1 MVDSIARSARLF
13 LFLLAGLLPRAA
25 SAQTVPSPVVGAD
38 TKEVVAPLPD
48 RPRIGLA
55 LSGGGAR
62 GIAHIGVLQVL
73 EELRIPVDIVT
84 GTSMGALVGG
94 MYAAG
99 MSPSELE
106 AIVTG
111 IDWPAAFTDK
121 PPRATRSFRR
131 KQDDRGFLT
140 SIRLGMRDGGLALP
154 LGIIQGQELE
164 LLMRRLLAR
173 VREVRDFDDLRIPF
187 RAVATDIV
195 TGEAVVMRDGDL
207 VTALRAS
214 MSIPGAFEPV
224 ERDGRLLVDGMV
236 VNNLPIAQAIAMGA
250 DVVIAVD
257 VGTPLRT
264 RDEISSAI
272 TVADQVLAILTKDKT
287 QVQIDQLRPGDLLI
301 RPDLTAFGNADFERA
316 DAIIPIGESAAL
328 GLEPELAAL
337 SASSKVYASW
347 VSYQRLGTRAPP
359 LIVDVQVVNDS
370 RLGDAVAENA
380 IDVPLGEPLDVAQ
393 LERGIRDLY
402 GTDFFQRIEYQIDET
417 PDGEVLLVRAREKAW
432 GPRYLRVGVAI
443 EENFDN
449 TSYYG
454 IGFNYTI
461 MPTNEWGAEWRNEV
475 LLGTNFGIL
484 SEWYQPLG
492 DDRKWFVA
500 PGLSAFRERFPVYD
514 GDDRVGDVAVQSF
527 GIGADIGRELGNW
540 GELRV
545 GVRWLE
551 GRGEPIIGL
560 SQLSSET
567 QQGGGAFV
575 RFATDTLDHAAFPT
589 SGQITRVAF
598 SALQQ
603 GFGSQENL
611 ELLRF
616 GGWKALTYEKN
627 TLALGFQGATT
638 FDGGTNIYEQ
648 VRVGGLFRLSGL
660 DRDQLAGRYAG
671 VLRAVGYRRIATPG
685 ILSFT
690 YPLYLGGSI
699 EYGGAWRKGSDIS
712 WDSAIL
718 AGSVFLGLDS
728 PIGPIYLAYGLAEGG
743 QDAVYLFVGQI
754 F

>member
-1 MVDSIARSARLF
+1 MVDLIARSARIVLG
-13 LFLLAGLLPRAA
+13 LSVLLSAA
-25 SAQTVPSPVVGAD
+25 ATAQTAPPVGVAD
-38 TKEVVAPLPD
+38 KPEVVAPFPD

-73 EELRIPVDIVT
+73 EEMRIPVDIVT
-84 GTSMGALVGG
+84 GTSIGALVGG

-131 KQDDRGFLT
+131 KQDDLGFLT
-140 SIRLGMRDGGLALP
+140 SLRLGMRDGGLALP

-164 LLMRRLLAR
+164 LLMRRLLDR
-173 VREVRDFDDLRIPF
+173 VRDVRDFDDLRIPF

-195 TGEAVVMRDGDL
+195 TGEAVVMGNGDL

-224 ERDGRLLVDGMV
+224 ERDGRLLVDGML

-264 RDEISSAI
+264 RDEITSSLS
-272 TVADQVLAILTKDKT
+272 VADQVLAILTRDKT
-287 QVQIDQLRPGDLLI
+287 GAQIDQLRTGDLLI
-301 RPDLTAFGNADFERA
+301 HPDLTTFGNADFEKA
-316 DAIIPIGESAAL
+316 EAIIPIGQNAAF

-337 SASSKVYASW
+337 STSSKVYASW

-359 LIVDVQVVNDS
+359 LIVDVQVQNDS

-380 IDVPLGEPLDVAQ
+380 IDVPEGEPLDLAR

-417 PDGEVLLVRAREKAW
+417 PDGEVLLVRAKEKSW

-449 TSYYG
+449 TSFYG
-454 IGFNYTI
+454 IGLNYTI
-461 MPTNEWGAEWRNEV
+461 MPTNEWGAEWRNE
-475 LLGTNFGIL
+475 LLVGTNSSLL
-484 SEWYQPLG
+484 SEWYQPVG
-492 DDRKWFVA
+492 DRLKWFVA
-500 PGLSAFRERFPVYD
+500 PRITAFRDRFPVYD
-514 GDDRVGDVAVQSF
+514 GDDRLGDVVLQGFTAGV
-527 GIGADIGRELGNW
+527 DVGRELGNW
-540 GELRV
+540 GELRL

-551 GRGEPIIGL
+551 GRGKPIVGL
-560 SQLSSET
+560 NELSSQR
-567 QQGGGAFV
+567 QQGGGAFA
-575 RFATDTLDHAAFPT
+575 RFATDTLDHASFPT
-589 SGQITRVAF
+589 SGQITTLSF
-598 SALQQ
+598 SALQREL
-603 GFGSQENL
+603 GSQDDL
-611 ELLRF
+611 EILAF
-616 GGWKALTYEKN
+616 NGWKAFTYEKN
-627 TLALGFQGATT
+627 TLALGVSGATT
-638 FDGGTNIYEQ
+638 FQGSDDIYEQ
-648 VRVGGLFRLSGL
+648 VRLGGLFQLSGL
-660 DRDQLAGRYAG
+660 DRDQLAGRYSAIG
-671 VLRAVGYRRIATPG
+671 RAIGYRRIATPG

-690 YPLYLGGSI
+690 YPLYLGASL
-699 EYGGAWRKGSDIS
+699 EYGGVWQDRSDVS
-712 WDSAIL
+712 WDSAIF
-718 AGSVFLGLDS
+718 AGSVFLGLDL

-743 QDAVYLFVGQI
+743 RDSLYLFVGQI